1 MCPIATQS
9 HDQPEILYGP
19 DEVYGYEGNQLFL
32 AVVTNFHNE
41 IGETY
46 EWSLDGNTVLRGVTN
61 PGTYF
66 CKVLY
71 GDMVLL
77 SNCVVVK
84 AKRAPEMS
92 SGVSSFKADR
102 CER

>member
-1 MCPIATQS
+1 M
-9 HDQPEILYGP
+9 
-19 DEVYGYEGNQLFL
+19 
-32 AVVTNFHNE
+32 
-41 IGETY
+41 
-46 EWSLDGNTVLRGVTN
+46 SLDGNTVLRGAFHALLRVTN

-71 GDMVLL
+71 GDKGLP

-84 AKRAPEMS
+84 AKRALKMS
-92 SGVSSFKADR
+92 SGVSSLKAEK